1 MARHHKLRSAVAACA
16 AALAAALNTPAG
28 AQNGE
33 GQESDAPSAVQQC
46 LNQPAIKRTKI
57 LNEGNIVFITR
68 DGTIY
73 NNQLPRQ
80 CPSLK
85 RSSLVNYGIEHSRLC
100 AGNSFTVLYR
110 IGNNSLVPG
119 FVCQLGHFLP
129 ITAAE
134 LEDLTAMTDEDR
146 ARTSRRRSSREAV
159 TTEQVELPPTEAAP
173 AE

>member
-1 MARHHKLRSAVAACA
+1 MARHTNVGHVAVACA
-16 AALAAALNTPAG
+16 VALAAALNVPAG
-28 AQNGE
+28 AQSGE
-33 GQESDAPSAVQQC
+33 EQERDAPSAVQQC
-46 LNQPAIKRTKI
+46 LNQPTIRRTKI
-57 LNEGNIVFITR
+57 LNERNIVFITR

-85 RSSLVNYGIEHSRLC
+85 RQSLVNYPIEQSRLC

-110 IGNNSLVPG
+110 IGNNNLVPG
-119 FVCQLGHFLP
+119 FVCQLGHLLP

-159 TTEQVELPPTEAAP
+159 TTEPVELPPTATAP
-173 AE
+173 TE